1 MRIRMI
7 ADCFYVSFFPE
18 YTQPIKA
25 GKRVCQ
31 NKMSFPSCQSVQDD
45 IACWW
50 RNSILTSPWLS
61 KIFFLLSLFICTS
74 CNDEEPSVVD
84 KYPYYFAYFEGELNG
99 QSISLLNQSSYQC
112 SIERGNF
119 WIHDIEKELYGFYWK
134 VPLKSI

>member
-1 MRIRMI
+1 MRI
-7 ADCFYVSFFPE
+7 FF
-18 YTQPIKA
+18 
-25 GKRVCQ
+25 
-31 NKMSFPSCQSVQDD
+31 
-45 IACWW
+45 
-50 RNSILTSPWLS
+50 
-61 KIFFLLSLFICTS
+61 FFLLSLFICTS

-134 VPLKSI
+134 VPLKSVNFTYPYPELHISLIPLLKQEYHIK